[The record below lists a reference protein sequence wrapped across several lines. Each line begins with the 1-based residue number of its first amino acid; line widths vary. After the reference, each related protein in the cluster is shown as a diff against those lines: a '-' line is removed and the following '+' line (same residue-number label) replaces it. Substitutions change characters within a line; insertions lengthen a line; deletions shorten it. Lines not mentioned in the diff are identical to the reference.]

1 MASDEKIGM
10 CVRKSAELES
20 LLERMFGAQGKGL
33 HEKLTS
39 VQGELDEATVRR
51 IRWIATIRNRMVH
64 EGDFAFDGTDDYL
77 SACAEV
83 AAALEA
89 LPAKAAETARER
101 ISRVLR
107 SRYGA
112 AHADPQDRL
121 DHARARIPAELAA
134 MADRVFA
141 LARGEGFDSYAS
153 LSTCKAFLDAAAAG
167 FEAHSPEGTPG
178 GRDTTAPAGVPLHA
192 AGQGAAP
199 PRRNFPAI
207 MLLFVLAVGGAGYAG
222 LSLGQWHMER
232 AAARARMQ
240 ADENRKNLRAS
251 EAELAQA
258 RKDLEA
264 LRAER
269 DALTTRLDTAS
280 RQLTEL
286 STAQAA
292 RAALAAAG
300 TPAESG
306 KGAASRSPREA
317 ASTQAAP
324 AGGTKLGFAVT
335 DAALDRSK
343 ASLEA
348 ARQDLDA
355 NFLGGL
361 QRHTRVTLGK
371 PELRDKGAT
380 IDIVVPVSWT
390 LQSKLP
396 QQTLGKYLR
405 YGSGSGFASP
415 AITIVPEYGNREDRA
430 KTVISEQLYDHL
442 KQRKVVILVE
452 AGKATGQVTIA
463 AYSNSG
469 FDRGFQFI
477 PASTPRANKLSYSD
491 QNPVVIA
498 GIPKADAT
506 DIRDITARI
515 EVR

>member
-1 MASDEKIGM
+1 
-10 CVRKSAELES
+10 
-20 LLERMFGAQGKGL
+20 GAP
-33 HEKLTS
+33 
-39 VQGELDEATVRR
+39 
-51 IRWIATIRNRMVH
+51 
-64 EGDFAFDGTDDYL
+64 
-77 SACAEV
+77 
-83 AAALEA
+83 
-89 LPAKAAETARER
+89 LPA
-101 ISRVLR
+101 
-107 SRYGA
+107 
-112 AHADPQDRL
+112 
-121 DHARARIPAELAA
+121 
-134 MADRVFA
+134 
-141 LARGEGFDSYAS
+141 
-153 LSTCKAFLDAAAAG
+153 AG
-167 FEAHSPEGTPG
+167 
-178 GRDTTAPAGVPLHA
+178 R
-192 AGQGAAP
+192 GAAP
-199 PRRNFPAI
+199 PRRNFPVI

-269 DALTTRLDTAS
+269 DALTARLDTAS

-286 STAQAA
+286 LTAQAA
-292 RAALAAAG
+292 AG
-300 TPAESG
+300 DPAQSR
-306 KGAASRSPREA
+306 KGAASRSPREDA
-317 ASTQAAP
+317 PTQAAP
-324 AGGTKLGFAVT
+324 AGGTRLGFAVT

-371 PELRDKGAT
+371 PELRDKGTT

-405 YGSGSGFASP
+405 YGSGSGFESP
-415 AITIVPEYGNREDRA
+415 AITTVPEYGNREDRA

-442 KQRKVVILVE
+442 KHRKVVIVVE

-463 AYSNSG
+463 AYSDSG

>member
-1 MASDEKIGM
+1 MASDERIGM

-89 LPAKAAETARER
+89 LPARAAEAARER

-141 LARGEGFDSYAS
+141 LARGEGFDGYAS
-153 LSTCKAFLDAAAAG
+153 LAACKAFLDAAAAR
-167 FEAHSPEGTPG
+167 FEAHDPEGAPG
-178 GRDTTAPAGVPLHA
+178 SSDTAAPAGAPLPA
-192 AGQGAAP
+192 AGRGTAP
-199 PRRNFPAI
+199 PRRNFPVI

-258 RKDLEA
+258 RKVLEA

-269 DALTTRLDTAS
+269 DALTARLDTAS

-292 RAALAAAG
+292 AG
-300 TPAESG
+300 DPAQSR
-306 KGAASRSPREA
+306 KGAASRSPREDA
-317 ASTQAAP
+317 PTQAAP
-324 AGGTKLGFAVT
+324 AGGTRLGFAVT

-371 PELRDKGAT
+371 PELRDKGTT

-405 YGSGSGFASP
+405 YGSGSGFESP
-415 AITIVPEYGNREDRA
+415 AITTVPEYGNREDRA

-442 KQRKVVILVE
+442 KHRKVVIVVE

-463 AYSNSG
+463 AYSDSG